1 MANLQ
6 NTTVNGTLTATT
18 SIQSPKL
25 LHTNSSQVFKEF
37 TGTAFIPSAAGNP
50 YSVNYVDL
58 FANTGAH
65 ERMYGIV
72 HFVVYQSQIHTGS
85 FRFQLSEYGLSTQIL
100 MDSSGYFSLSRHSPS
115 YGTNYLRFT
124 NTVNTVWGDGTYYF
138 NIRWTGLGGAT
149 FVSPYLTERVR

>member
-25 LHTNSSQVFKEF
+25 LHTNSSQVFKEL
-37 TGTAFIPSAAGNP
+37 TGTVSIPSAASNP
-50 YSVNYVDL
+50 YNVNYVDL
-58 FANTGAH
+58 FANTGVH

-72 HFVVYQSQIHTGS
+72 HFWVNQSQFHAGS

-100 MDSSGYFSLSRHSPS
+100 LDTSGYWSLSRHNPS
-115 YGTNYLRFT
+115 YGTNYIRFT
-124 NTVNTVWGDGTYYF
+124 NTVNTVWGDGVYYF
-138 NIRWTGLGGAT
+138 NVRWMGLGGAT
-149 FVSPYLTERVR
+149 FLSSYLTERVR

>member
-58 FANTGAH
+58 FANIGVH

-72 HFVVYQSQIHTGS
+72 HFWVNQSQFHAGS
-85 FRFQLSEYGLSTQIL
+85 FRFQLSEYGLHTQIL
-100 MDSSGYFSLSRHSPS
+100 IDTSGYFSLSRHSPG
-115 YGTNYLRFT
+115 YGTNFIRFT
-124 NTVNTVWGDGTYYF
+124 NTVNTVWGDGTYFF
-138 NIRWTGLGGAT
+138 NVRWTGLGGAN
-149 FVSPYLTERVR
+149 FSSPYLTERVR